1 MLAKHPLMDGEKMVW
16 KPMCYLLNWL
26 EKHMPLTMN
35 FPWRD
40 DGWIIRKA
48 LQSCRNGTKCSWLD
62 PLWSFAKELLGIAVA
77 EAAP

>member
-16 KPMCYLLNWL
+16 NLLNWL
-26 EKHMPLTMN
+26 EKHMPLVTN

-40 DGWIIRKA
+40 DGWMIRKA
-48 LQSCRNGTKCSWLD
+48 LQSCRNGAKCSWLD

-77 EAAP
+77 GAAL